1 MINFNS
7 INNNWCL
14 FLDRDGVIN
23 HEIKGKYVNTWSEF
37 VFHEGVPEAFRIFNR
52 LFKRIIIVTNQRGV
66 SKGLTQLK
74 DLQTIHINMQETI
87 TNKGGRIDAIY
98 FCIEQN
104 DSSPC
109 RKPNTGMALEA
120 IKQFPD
126 IDFKK
131 AIMVGDKLSDM
142 AFGRNLG
149 MQTAFISN
157 GRNEINAIDKSIDEV
172 FDSLIS
178 FARAL
183 PADKL

>member
-1 MINFNS
+1 MIDFNQ
-7 INNNWCL
+7 INNNWSL

-23 HEIKGKYVNTWSEF
+23 HEIKGKYINTWSEF
-37 VFHEGVPEAFRIFNR
+37 VFHEGVPEAFKIFNG

-66 SKGLTQLK
+66 SKGLTQLH
-74 DLQTIHINMQETI
+74 DLQTIHINMQDTI
-87 TNKGGRIDAIY
+87 TKKGGRIDGIY
-98 FCIEQN
+98 FCIEPD
-104 DSSPC
+104 DSSSC
-109 RKPNTGMALEA
+109 RKPNTGMALQA

-142 AFGRNLG
+142 EFGRNLG
-149 MQTAFISN
+149 MQTAYIANS
-157 GRNEINAIDKSIDEV
+157 RTEVKAEDKSIDEI